1 MPKIYVFYHYLHPDD
16 VVSSVHF
23 SQLCAALVERG
34 WDVTAFPCNRGCRD
48 DSIEYPPDGEF
59 DDVRVERIWRPAWRQ
74 SSSIGRILNAAWM
87 ILRWSLLAT
96 QRERKPDVVIVG
108 TDPILSVLVAIVWR
122 FFKPRTVL
130 ANWCFDLYPEAA
142 YADGLLK
149 RNSFLA
155 RLLQALLK
163 KAYRACDL
171 VVDIG
176 PCMRKLLLRYD
187 SSLHMATLVPWAFA
201 EPSYALPIP
210 AAEREAVFGS
220 SPFGLLYSGTFGRA
234 HSYETILELAR
245 LLSSDDVH
253 LAFSVR
259 GNRENALR
267 IAVHPEDANIS
278 LVPFAAAEA
287 KLEDRLACA
296 DVHVVSLR
304 EEWVGTVVPSKFFGA
319 LAIGR
324 PVLFCGDRSSSIAQW
339 IEQYELGWVLTPEN
353 IPDVAASMRAV
364 LKDPSAMQR
373 WRQRCHQVYGEHFS
387 RAVTVSHWDSLLRA
401 LLDEAHR
408 TDAWQEDAFSRSELR
423 KHVLSK
429 HINRRGAE

>member
-1 MPKIYVFYHYLHPDD
+1 MPKAYVFYHYFHPDD

-23 SQLCAALVERG
+23 TQLCTALVKSG
-34 WDVTAFPCNRGCRD
+34 WEITAFPCNRGCRD
-48 DSIEYPPDGEF
+48 DSVVYSRDDEF
-59 DDVRVERIWRPAWRQ
+59 GRVRIERIWRPAWRQ
-74 SSSIGRILNAAWM
+74 SSGIGRILNAAWM

-96 QRERKPDVVIVG
+96 QRARKPDVVIVG

-122 FFKPRTVL
+122 LFKPRTIL

-142 YADGLLK
+142 YADGLLN
-149 RNSFLA
+149 RRSLFA
-155 RLLQALLK
+155 RLLHALLK

-187 SSLHMATLVPWAFA
+187 SSLRMATLVPWALA
-201 EPSYALPIP
+201 EPSDALPIP
-210 AAEREAVFGS
+210 TAEREAVFGN
-220 SPFGLLYSGTFGRA
+220 SPFGLLYSGNFGRA
-234 HSYETILELAR
+234 HSYEAILELAR
-245 LLSSDDVH
+245 LLRPDDVH

-267 IAVHPEDANIS
+267 MAVHSEDANIS
-278 LVPFAAAEA
+278 FVPFAAAEA

-339 IEQYELGWVLTPEN
+339 IEQYELGWVLTPDN
-353 IPDVAASMRAV
+353 IPDVAASMRAL

-373 WRQRCHQVYGEHFS
+373 WRRRCHQVYSEHFS
-387 RAVTVSHWDSLLRA
+387 KAVAVSHWDALLRA
-401 LLDEAHR
+401 LLD
-408 TDAWQEDAFSRSELR
+408 
-423 KHVLSK
+423 VL
-429 HINRRGAE
+429 